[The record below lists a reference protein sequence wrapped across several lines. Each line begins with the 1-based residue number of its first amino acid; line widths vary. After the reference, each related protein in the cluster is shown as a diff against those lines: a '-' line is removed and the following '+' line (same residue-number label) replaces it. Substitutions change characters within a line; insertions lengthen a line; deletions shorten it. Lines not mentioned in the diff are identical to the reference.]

1 MYVGVSVLG
10 DSMEGYL
17 EVHYEPWRWRLLEEK
32 RVLAIKVMEVLQDL
46 HGALVTHGSI
56 ARGDVNV
63 DSDVDVVILDPPN
76 PSLVE
81 LTLEKG
87 GFRVKWK
94 ELIQATPTYTP
105 KVYLYLDYEGL
116 LVVSYPLARL
126 RPREREFYKWGGEC
140 ALDALREG
148 VRVPGVDK
156 RLMLI
161 EPTDFGHRE
170 SPVIGR
176 EGYVARLLG
185 ISFETVVERIRVLTR
200 RREHGRTGV
209 FLKVELNPEDSVE
222 EAIAR
227 IARENTLFRRRLQL

>member
-1 MYVGVSVLG
+1 
-10 DSMEGYL
+10 MEVY
-17 EVHYEPWRWRLLEEK
+17 YEPWRWRLLEEK
-32 RVLAIKVMEVLQDL
+32 RSLAIKIMEVLQAL
-46 HGALVTHGSI
+46 YGSLVTHGSI
-56 ARGDVNV
+56 ARGDVSV

-81 LTLEKG
+81 LALEKG
-87 GFRVKWK
+87 GFKVRWK
-94 ELIQATPTYTP
+94 ELVQATPTYTP
-105 KVYLYLDYEGL
+105 KVYLYLDYKGL

-140 ALDALREG
+140 TLDDLRKG
-148 VRVPGVDK
+148 VRTPGVDK
-156 RLMLI
+156 RLKLI
-161 EPTDFGHRE
+161 EPTDRGHRE

-185 ISFETVVERIRVLTR
+185 ISVETVIERVRVLTR

-222 EAIAR
+222 EAVAR
-227 IARENTLFRRRLQL
+227 VARENPMFRRRLEL

>member
-1 MYVGVSVLG
+1 
-10 DSMEGYL
+10 MEGYM
-17 EVHYEPWRWRLLEEK
+17 EVYYEPWRWRLLEEK
-32 RVLAIKVMEVLQDL
+32 RSLAIKIMEVLQAL
-46 HGALVTHGSI
+46 YGSLVTHGSI
-56 ARGDVNV
+56 ARGDVSV

-81 LTLEKG
+81 LALEKG
-87 GFRVKWK
+87 GFKVRWK
-94 ELIQATPTYTP
+94 ELVQATPTYTP
-105 KVYLYLDYEGL
+105 KVYLYLDYKGL

-140 ALDALREG
+140 TLDDLRKG
-148 VRVPGVDK
+148 VRTPGVDK
-156 RLMLI
+156 RLKLI
-161 EPTDFGHRE
+161 EPTDRGHRE

-185 ISFETVVERIRVLTR
+185 ISVETVIERVRVLTR

-222 EAIAR
+222 EAVAR
-227 IARENTLFRRRLQL
+227 VARENPVFRRRLGL

>member
-1 MYVGVSVLG
+1 
-10 DSMEGYL
+10 MEGYM
-17 EVHYEPWRWRLLEEK
+17 EVYYEPWRWRLLEEK
-32 RVLAIKVMEVLQDL
+32 RSLAIKIMEVLQAL
-46 HGALVTHGSI
+46 YGSLVTHGSI
-56 ARGDVNV
+56 ARGDVSV

-87 GFRVKWK
+87 GFKVRWK
-94 ELIQATPTYTP
+94 ELVQATPTYTP
-105 KVYLYLDYEGL
+105 KVYLYLDYKGL

-140 ALDALREG
+140 TLDDLRKG
-148 VRVPGVDK
+148 VRTPGVDK
-156 RLMLI
+156 RLKLI
-161 EPTDFGHRE
+161 EPTDRGHRE

-185 ISFETVVERIRVLTR
+185 ISVETVIERVRVLTR

-222 EAIAR
+222 EAVAR
-227 IARENTLFRRRLQL
+227 MARENPVFRRRLGL

>member
-1 MYVGVSVLG
+1 M
-10 DSMEGYL
+10 

-32 RVLAIKVMEVLQDL
+32 RSLAIKVMEVLRAL
-46 HGALVTHGSI
+46 YGSLVTHGSI
-56 ARGDVNV
+56 ARGDVSV

-87 GFRVKWK
+87 GFKVRWK
-94 ELIQATPTYTP
+94 ELVQATPTYTP
-105 KVYLYLDYEGL
+105 KVYLYLDYKGL

-140 ALDALREG
+140 TLDDLRKG
-148 VRVPGVDK
+148 VRTPGVDK
-156 RLMLI
+156 RLKLI
-161 EPTDFGHRE
+161 EPTDRGHRE

-185 ISFETVVERIRVLTR
+185 ISVETVIERVRVLTR

-222 EAIAR
+222 EAVAR
-227 IARENTLFRRRLQL
+227 VARENPMFRRRLEL

>member
-1 MYVGVSVLG
+1 
-10 DSMEGYL
+10 MEGYM

-32 RVLAIKVMEVLQDL
+32 RSLAIKVMEVLRAL
-46 HGALVTHGSI
+46 YGSLVTHGSI
-56 ARGDVNV
+56 ARGDVSV

-87 GFRVKWK
+87 GFKVRWK
-94 ELIQATPTYTP
+94 ELVQATPTYTP
-105 KVYLYLDYEGL
+105 KVYLYLDYKGL

-140 ALDALREG
+140 TLDDLRKG
-148 VRVPGVDK
+148 VRTPGVDK
-156 RLMLI
+156 RLKLI
-161 EPTDFGHRE
+161 EPTDRGHRE

-185 ISFETVVERIRVLTR
+185 ISVETVIERVRVLTR

-222 EAIAR
+222 EAVAR
-227 IARENTLFRRRLQL
+227 VARENPMFRRRLEL

>member
-1 MYVGVSVLG
+1 M
-10 DSMEGYL
+10 

-32 RVLAIKVMEVLQDL
+32 RSLAIKIMEVLRAL
-46 HGALVTHGSI
+46 YGSLVTHGSI
-56 ARGDVNV
+56 ARGDVSV

-87 GFRVKWK
+87 GFKVRWK
-94 ELIQATPTYTP
+94 ELVQATPTYTP
-105 KVYLYLDYEGL
+105 KVYLYLDYKGL

-140 ALDALREG
+140 TLDDLRKG
-148 VRVPGVDK
+148 VRTPGVDK
-156 RLMLI
+156 RLKLI
-161 EPTDFGHRE
+161 EPTDRGHRE

-185 ISFETVVERIRVLTR
+185 ISVETVIERVRVLTR

-222 EAIAR
+222 EAVAR
-227 IARENTLFRRRLQL
+227 VARENPMFRRRLEL

>member
-1 MYVGVSVLG
+1 
-10 DSMEGYL
+10 MEGYM
-17 EVHYEPWRWRLLEEK
+17 EVYYEPWRWRLLEEK
-32 RVLAIKVMEVLQDL
+32 RSLAIKIMEVLQAL
-46 HGALVTHGSI
+46 YGSLVTHGSI
-56 ARGDVNV
+56 ARGDVSV

-87 GFRVKWK
+87 GFKVRWK
-94 ELIQATPTYTP
+94 ELVQATPTYTP
-105 KVYLYLDYEGL
+105 KVYLYLDYKGL

-140 ALDALREG
+140 TLDDLRKG
-148 VRVPGVDK
+148 VRTPGVDK
-156 RLMLI
+156 RLKLI
-161 EPTDFGHRE
+161 EPTDRGHRE

-185 ISFETVVERIRVLTR
+185 ISVETVIERVRVLTR

-222 EAIAR
+222 EAVAR
-227 IARENTLFRRRLQL
+227 VARENPMFRRRLGL

>member
-1 MYVGVSVLG
+1 
-10 DSMEGYL
+10 MEVY
-17 EVHYEPWRWRLLEEK
+17 YEPWRWRLLEEK
-32 RVLAIKVMEVLQDL
+32 RSLAIKIMEVLQAL
-46 HGALVTHGSI
+46 YGSLVTHGSI
-56 ARGDVNV
+56 ARGDVSV

-87 GFRVKWK
+87 GFKVRWK
-94 ELIQATPTYTP
+94 ELVQATPTYTP
-105 KVYLYLDYEGL
+105 KVYLYLDYKGL

-140 ALDALREG
+140 TLDDLRKG
-148 VRVPGVDK
+148 VRTPGVDK
-156 RLMLI
+156 RLKLI
-161 EPTDFGHRE
+161 EPTDRGHRE

-185 ISFETVVERIRVLTR
+185 ISVETVIERVRVLTR

-222 EAIAR
+222 EAVAR
-227 IARENTLFRRRLQL
+227 VARENPMFRRRLEL

>member
-1 MYVGVSVLG
+1 
-10 DSMEGYL
+10 MEVY
-17 EVHYEPWRWRLLEEK
+17 YEPWRWRLLEEK
-32 RVLAIKVMEVLQDL
+32 RSLAIKIMEVLQAL
-46 HGALVTHGSI
+46 YGSLVTHGSI
-56 ARGDVNV
+56 ARGDVSV

-87 GFRVKWK
+87 GFKVRWK
-94 ELIQATPTYTP
+94 ELVQATPTYTP
-105 KVYLYLDYEGL
+105 KVYLYLDYKGL

-126 RPREREFYKWGGEC
+126 RPREREFYRWGGEC
-140 ALDALREG
+140 TLDDLRKG
-148 VRVPGVDK
+148 VRTPGVDK
-156 RLMLI
+156 RLKLI
-161 EPTDFGHRE
+161 EPTDRGHRE

-185 ISFETVVERIRVLTR
+185 ISVETVIERVRVLTR

-222 EAIAR
+222 EAVAR
-227 IARENTLFRRRLQL
+227 VARENPMFRRRLEL

>member
-1 MYVGVSVLG
+1 
-10 DSMEGYL
+10 MEGYM
-17 EVHYEPWRWRLLEEK
+17 EVYYEPWRWRLLEEK
-32 RVLAIKVMEVLQDL
+32 RSLAIKIMEVLQAL
-46 HGALVTHGSI
+46 YGSLVTHGSI
-56 ARGDVNV
+56 ARGDVSV

-87 GFRVKWK
+87 GFKVRWK
-94 ELIQATPTYTP
+94 ELVQATPTYTP
-105 KVYLYLDYEGL
+105 KVYLYLDYKGL

-140 ALDALREG
+140 TLDDLRKG
-148 VRVPGVDK
+148 VRTPGVDK
-156 RLMLI
+156 RLKLI
-161 EPTDFGHRE
+161 EPTDRGHRE

-185 ISFETVVERIRVLTR
+185 ISVETVIERVRVLTR

-222 EAIAR
+222 EAVAR
-227 IARENTLFRRRLQL
+227 VARENPMFRRRLEL

>member
-1 MYVGVSVLG
+1 
-10 DSMEGYL
+10 MEGYM
-17 EVHYEPWRWRLLEEK
+17 EVCYEPWRWRLLEEK
-32 RVLAIKVMEVLQDL
+32 RSLAIKIMEVLQAL
-46 HGALVTHGSI
+46 YGSLVTHGSI
-56 ARGDVNV
+56 ARGDVSV

-87 GFRVKWK
+87 GFKVRWK
-94 ELIQATPTYTP
+94 ELVQATPTYTP
-105 KVYLYLDYEGL
+105 KVYLYLDYKGL

-140 ALDALREG
+140 TLDDLRKG
-148 VRVPGVDK
+148 VRTPGVDK
-156 RLMLI
+156 RLKLI
-161 EPTDFGHRE
+161 EPTDRGHRE

-185 ISFETVVERIRVLTR
+185 ISVETVIERVRVLTR

-222 EAIAR
+222 EAVAR
-227 IARENTLFRRRLQL
+227 VARENPMFRRRLEL

>member
-1 MYVGVSVLG
+1 
-10 DSMEGYL
+10 ME
-17 EVHYEPWRWRLLEEK
+17 VCYEPWRWRLLEEK
-32 RVLAIKVMEVLQDL
+32 RSLAIKIMEVLQAL
-46 HGALVTHGSI
+46 YGSLVTHGSI
-56 ARGDVNV
+56 ARGDVSV

-87 GFRVKWK
+87 GFKVRWK
-94 ELIQATPTYTP
+94 ELVQATPTYTP
-105 KVYLYLDYEGL
+105 KVYLYLDYKGL

-140 ALDALREG
+140 TLDDLRKG
-148 VRVPGVDK
+148 VRTPGVDK
-156 RLMLI
+156 RLKLI
-161 EPTDFGHRE
+161 EPTDRGHRE

-185 ISFETVVERIRVLTR
+185 ISVETVIERVRVLTR

-222 EAIAR
+222 EAVAR
-227 IARENTLFRRRLQL
+227 VARENPMFRRRLEL

>member
-1 MYVGVSVLG
+1 
-10 DSMEGYL
+10 MEGYM
-17 EVHYEPWRWRLLEEK
+17 EVYYEPWRWRLLEEK
-32 RVLAIKVMEVLQDL
+32 RSLAIKIMEVLQAL
-46 HGALVTHGSI
+46 YSSLVTHGSI
-56 ARGDVNV
+56 ARGDVSV

-87 GFRVKWK
+87 GFKVRWK
-94 ELIQATPTYTP
+94 ELVQATPTYTP
-105 KVYLYLDYEGL
+105 KVYLYLDYKGL

-140 ALDALREG
+140 TLDDLRKG
-148 VRVPGVDK
+148 VRTPGVDK
-156 RLMLI
+156 RLKLI
-161 EPTDFGHRE
+161 EPTDRGHRE

-185 ISFETVVERIRVLTR
+185 ISVETVIERVRVLTR

-222 EAIAR
+222 EAVAR
-227 IARENTLFRRRLQL
+227 MARENPMFRRRLGL

>member
-1 MYVGVSVLG
+1 
-10 DSMEGYL
+10 MEGYL
-17 EVHYEPWRWRLLEEK
+17 EVRYEPWRWRLLEEK
-32 RVLAIKVMEVLQDL
+32 RGLAVKVMKVLGVQFRD
-46 HGALVTHGSI
+46 VITHGSI
-56 ARGDVNV
+56 ARGDVDR
-63 DSDVDVVILDPPN
+63 DSDVDVVILNPPS

-81 LTLEKG
+81 LTLERG

-94 ELIQATPTYTP
+94 EVIQATPTYTP

-116 LVVSYPLARL
+116 LVVSYPLAEL
-126 RPREREFYKWGGEC
+126 KPREREFYKWGGEC
-140 ALDALREG
+140 SLEDLLRG

-161 EPTDFGHRE
+161 EPTDYGHRE
-170 SPVIGR
+170 SSIMGR

-185 ISFETVVERIRVLTR
+185 ISIDTVMERIRVLTR

-227 IARENTLFRRRLQL
+227 IARENPFFRRRVFS

>member
-1 MYVGVSVLG
+1 
-10 DSMEGYL
+10 MEVY
-17 EVHYEPWRWRLLEEK
+17 YEPWRWRLLEEK
-32 RVLAIKVMEVLQDL
+32 RSLAIKIMEVLQAL
-46 HGALVTHGSI
+46 YGSLVTHGSI
-56 ARGDVNV
+56 ARGDVSV

-87 GFRVKWK
+87 GFKVRWK
-94 ELIQATPTYTP
+94 ELVQATPTYTP
-105 KVYLYLDYEGL
+105 KVYLYLDYKGL

-140 ALDALREG
+140 TLDDLRKG
-148 VRVPGVDK
+148 VRTPGVDK
-156 RLMLI
+156 RLKLI
-161 EPTDFGHRE
+161 EPTDRGHRE

-185 ISFETVVERIRVLTR
+185 ISVETVVERVRVLTR

-222 EAIAR
+222 EAVAR
-227 IARENTLFRRRLQL
+227 VARENPMFRRRLEL

>member
-1 MYVGVSVLG
+1 
-10 DSMEGYL
+10 MEGYM
-17 EVHYEPWRWRLLEEK
+17 EVYYEPWRWRLLEEK
-32 RVLAIKVMEVLQDL
+32 RSLAIKIMEVLQAL
-46 HGALVTHGSI
+46 YGSLVTHGSI
-56 ARGDVNV
+56 ARGDVSV

-81 LTLEKG
+81 LALEKG
-87 GFRVKWK
+87 GFKVRWK
-94 ELIQATPTYTP
+94 ELVQATPTYTP
-105 KVYLYLDYEGL
+105 KVYLYLDYKGL

-140 ALDALREG
+140 ALDDLRKG
-148 VRVPGVDK
+148 VRTPGVDK
-156 RLMLI
+156 RLKLI
-161 EPTDFGHRE
+161 EPTDRGHRE

-185 ISFETVVERIRVLTR
+185 ISVETVIERVRVLTR

-222 EAIAR
+222 EAVAR
-227 IARENTLFRRRLQL
+227 VARENPMFRRRLEL

>member
-1 MYVGVSVLG
+1 
-10 DSMEGYL
+10 MEGYM
-17 EVHYEPWRWRLLEEK
+17 EVYYEPWRWRLLEEK
-32 RVLAIKVMEVLQDL
+32 RSLAIKIMEVLRAL
-46 HGALVTHGSI
+46 YGSLVTHGSI
-56 ARGDVNV
+56 ARGDVSV
-63 DSDVDVVILDPPN
+63 DSDVDVVIPDPPN

-87 GFRVKWK
+87 GFKVRWK
-94 ELIQATPTYTP
+94 ELVQATPTYTP
-105 KVYLYLDYEGL
+105 KVYLHLDYKGL

-140 ALDALREG
+140 TLDDLRKG
-148 VRVPGVDK
+148 VRTPGVDK
-156 RLMLI
+156 RLKLI
-161 EPTDFGHRE
+161 EPTDRGHRE

-185 ISFETVVERIRVLTR
+185 ISVETVIERVRVLTR

-222 EAIAR
+222 EAVAR
-227 IARENTLFRRRLQL
+227 VARENPMFRRRLEL

>member
-1 MYVGVSVLG
+1 
-10 DSMEGYL
+10 MEGYM
-17 EVHYEPWRWRLLEEK
+17 EVYYEPWRWRLLEEK
-32 RVLAIKVMEVLQDL
+32 RSLAIKIMEVLQAL
-46 HGALVTHGSI
+46 YGSLVTHGSI
-56 ARGDVNV
+56 ARGDVSV

-81 LTLEKG
+81 LALEKG
-87 GFRVKWK
+87 GFKVRWK
-94 ELIQATPTYTP
+94 ELVQATPTYTP
-105 KVYLYLDYEGL
+105 KVYLYLDYKGL

-140 ALDALREG
+140 TLDDLRKG
-148 VRVPGVDK
+148 VRTPGVDK
-156 RLMLI
+156 RLKLI
-161 EPTDFGHRE
+161 EPTDRGHRE

-185 ISFETVVERIRVLTR
+185 ISVETVIERVRVLTR

-222 EAIAR
+222 EAVAR
-227 IARENTLFRRRLQL
+227 VARENPMFRRRLEL